1 MNIRA
6 RINARKIVL
15 SYLYQHCF
23 FRNIE
28 KKDLTITDAL
38 FADYIFKTDNEMYA
52 TAKDELKEKFSQ
64 HEYIQTQEELK
75 DFIEMFFS
83 NRSMEDIDFDYVKTV
98 ALAIA
103 KYEEELKEQV
113 NKLAVS
119 FSYEE
124 MDTMDQAIFLL
135 GYVEWKVLETPKE
148 VMLNEM
154 IELAKR
160 YSDDGAPRLLNG
172 IMHKI
177 FTPEEGK

>member
-1 MNIRA
+1 M
-6 RINARKIVL
+6 
-15 SYLYQHCF
+15 
-23 FRNIE
+23 
-28 KKDLTITDAL
+28 ITDAL
-38 FADYIFKTDNEMYA
+38 FADYIFKTDNEMYD
-52 TAKDELKEKFSQ
+52 TAKDVLKEKFTQ
-64 HEYIQTQEELK
+64 HEYLQTEEELK
-75 DFIEMFFS
+75 EFIEMFFS
-83 NRSMEDIDFDYVKTV
+83 NRSMEDIDFDYVKVV
-98 ALAIA
+98 ALATA
-103 KYEEELKEQV
+103 KYEVELREQV
-113 NKLAVS
+113 NALATS

-135 GYVEWKVLETPKE
+135 GYVEWKALDTPKE